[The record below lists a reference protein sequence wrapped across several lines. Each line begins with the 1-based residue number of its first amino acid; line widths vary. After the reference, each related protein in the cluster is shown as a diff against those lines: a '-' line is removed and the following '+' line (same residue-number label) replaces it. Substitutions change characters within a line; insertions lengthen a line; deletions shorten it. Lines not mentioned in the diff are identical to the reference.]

1 MSRIRRVVLLAA
13 TLVIGSGIGLV
24 TVQPAFASGQL
35 CDVVHSSTPGFTNT
49 DQGVS
54 SYGTPYTPPT
64 LVNYANV
71 EMFKVS
77 KYTQLKRL
85 SSSVLG
91 FISTGHSYLAMNTN
105 GDLALYQDENNIANG
120 CYAWHTNTGGHP
132 GAYMRFQPDG
142 NLVVYSS
149 TNVALWATHTCCNSA
164 IDTFAVQ
171 GDGNLVLYDWASKAV
186 YWSSHTNVT

>member
-35 CDVVHSSTPGFTNT
+35 CDVVHPGIEFN
-49 DQGVS
+49 DDIQGVS
-54 SYGTPYTPPT
+54 SYGTPYAPPT
-64 LVNYANV
+64 LATYAGV
-71 EMFKVS
+71 KMLKVS

-91 FISTGHSYLAMNTN
+91 FMSTGDSYLAMNTN

-171 GDGNLVLYDWASKAV
+171 GDGNLVLYNWASKAV